1 MGSAAPGPFLGCVL
15 FPGLVQLVEELA
27 CAWMAVTQGLAI
39 SQAVNAGAA
48 RPPIERVLRLLNA

>member
-1 MGSAAPGPFLGCVL
+1 M
-15 FPGLVQLVEELA
+15 EELA